1 MIIISGPLY
10 ANILLTKTI
19 YLSLIKKNSFM
30 TMKITG
36 IVMAIIFFAACNNK
50 NDNNDGMTMN
60 ATDQQ
65 FLQQVSYS
73 NHDEVAAG
81 QIASTKG
88 TADSVKIFAQMMISD
103 HTTAQASLDSLGG
116 QYNMQLPQGPDSAHI
131 AFGLLLGTL
140 SGYTFDTTYMSAQV
154 SDHQLTL
161 GAFQNEIDNG
171 NNVQVKGYAT
181 KNLPIIQEHLMM
193 AQRIQTSL

>member
-1 MIIISGPLY
+1 
-10 ANILLTKTI
+10 
-19 YLSLIKKNSFM
+19 M

-36 IVMAIIFFAACNNK
+36 IVMAIIFFAACKNNN
-50 NDNNDGMTMN
+50 NDNNGMTMN

-73 NHDEVAAG
+73 NHDEVAAA

-181 KNLPIIQEHLMM
+181 KNLPIIQEHLLM
-193 AQRIQTSL
+193 AQRIQTSLH